1 MTGGINHQNDGF
13 SIVVDKSIASVIQ
26 QHLASGG
33 YINNDY
39 AIKDLGLHI
48 AIPVTNP
55 VVIRKLDWFDEEK
68 LQFETIILEPKKST
82 NTPAQEIV
90 SKIEQLL
97 VANSLILTR
106 EMVNFLPKK
115 WELFSDLAIVPS
127 DSLNSKEWQDLFS
140 KNEALSEEIWHII
153 ADSLKVS
160 RIARQSEIA
169 NDKLRS
175 SQVKLIVGDSGEV
188 EFVDF
193 GVKFWLD
200 VTKVMFSSGNVTE
213 RHRIGSIDMTGE
225 VVVDAFS
232 GIGYYT
238 LPMLVRSNAKH
249 VYACELN
256 PNSID
261 ALTKGANLNA
271 VSDKLTIIEGDNQI
285 TLKSLSRMAD
295 RVHLGI
301 LPSSENTWQLAIDCL
316 KQSGGIIHIH
326 MNVRENEISS
336 FVDYCLKQLKQYAV
350 HREFNVVELIHLEK
364 VKWYAPHIRHIVI
377 DVSVK

>member
-13 SIVVDKSIASVIQ
+13 SLVVDKSIASVIH

-39 AIKDLGLHI
+39 VIKDLGQQI

-97 VANSLILTR
+97 VANSLILTK

-140 KNEALSEEIWHII
+140 KNEALSEEIWQII

-175 SQVKLIVGDSGEV
+175 SQVKMIVGDSGEV
-188 EFVDF
+188 EFVDY

-256 PNSID
+256 PDSID
-261 ALTKGANLNA
+261 ALTKGADLNA

-326 MNVRENEISS
+326 MNVRENQISS
-336 FVDYCLKQLKQYAV
+336 FVDYCLERMKQYAV

>member
-1 MTGGINHQNDGF
+1 MTGGVNHQNDGF
-13 SIVVDKSIASVIQ
+13 SLVVDKSIASDIH
-26 QHLASGG
+26 QHLVDGG

-39 AIKDLGLHI
+39 VIKDLGQHI

-90 SKIEQLL
+90 SKIEKLL
-97 VANSLILTR
+97 VANSLILTK

-127 DSLNSKEWQDLFS
+127 DSLNSKEWQDLLS
-140 KNEALSEEIWHII
+140 KNEALSEEIWQII

-175 SQVKLIVGDSGEV
+175 SQVKMIVGDSGEV
-188 EFVDF
+188 EFVDY

-261 ALTKGANLNA
+261 ALTKGADLNA
-271 VSDKLTIIEGDNQI
+271 VSDRLTIIEGDNQI

-350 HREFNVVELIHLEK
+350 HREFNVVELMHLEK

>member
-1 MTGGINHQNDGF
+1 MTGGVNHQNDGF
-13 SIVVDKSIASVIQ
+13 SLVVDKSIASDIH
-26 QHLASGG
+26 QHLVDGG
-33 YINNDY
+33 YINSDY
-39 AIKDLGLHI
+39 VIKDLGQHI

-90 SKIEQLL
+90 SKIEKLL
-97 VANSLILTR
+97 VANSLILTK

-127 DSLNSKEWQDLFS
+127 DSLNSKEWQNLLS
-140 KNEALSEEIWHII
+140 KNEALSEEIWQII

-175 SQVKLIVGDSGEV
+175 SQVKMIVGDSGEV
-188 EFVDF
+188 EFVDY

-261 ALTKGANLNA
+261 ALTKGADLNA
-271 VSDKLTIIEGDNQI
+271 VSDRLTIIEGDNQI

-301 LPSSENTWQLAIDCL
+301 LPSSENTWQLAMDCL

-336 FVDYCLKQLKQYAV
+336 FVDYCLEQLKQYAV

>member
-1 MTGGINHQNDGF
+1 MTGGVNHQNDGF
-13 SIVVDKSIASVIQ
+13 SLVVDKSIASDIH
-26 QHLASGG
+26 QHLVDGG

-39 AIKDLGLHI
+39 VIKDLGQQI

-97 VANSLILTR
+97 VANSLILTK

-127 DSLNSKEWQDLFS
+127 DSLNSKEWQGLLS
-140 KNEALSEEIWHII
+140 KNEALSEEIWQII

-175 SQVKLIVGDSGEV
+175 SQVKMIVGDSGEV
-188 EFVDF
+188 EFVDY

-213 RHRIGSIDMTGE
+213 RHRIGSINMTGE

-261 ALTKGANLNA
+261 ALTKGAELNA

-326 MNVRENEISS
+326 MNVRENQISS
-336 FVDYCLKQLKQYAV
+336 FVDYCLERMKQYAV
-350 HREFNVVELIHLEK
+350 HCEFNVVELIHLEK

>member
-13 SIVVDKSIASVIQ
+13 SIVVDKSIASVIH

-39 AIKDLGLHI
+39 TIKDLGQQI

-97 VANSLILTR
+97 VANSLSITS

-140 KNEALSEEIWHII
+140 KNEALSEEIWQII

-175 SQVKLIVGDSGEV
+175 SQVKMIVGDSGEV
-188 EFVDF
+188 EFVDY

-261 ALTKGANLNA
+261 ALTKGADLNA
-271 VSDKLTIIEGDNQI
+271 VSDRLTIIEGDNQI

-336 FVDYCLKQLKQYAV
+336 FVDYCLKQLQQYAV

>member
-1 MTGGINHQNDGF
+1 MTGGSNHQSDGF
-13 SIVVDKSIASVIQ
+13 SIVVDKSIASDIH

-39 AIKDLGLHI
+39 VIKDLGQRI

-127 DSLNSKEWQDLFS
+127 DSLDSKEWQDLFS
-140 KNEALSEEIWHII
+140 KNEALSEEIWQII

-175 SQVKLIVGDSGEV
+175 SQVKMIVGDSGEV
-188 EFVDF
+188 EFVDY

-213 RHRIGSIDMTGE
+213 RHRIGSIDMNGE

-261 ALTKGANLNA
+261 ALTKGADLNA
-271 VSDKLTIIEGDNQI
+271 VSDRLTIIEGDNQI

>member
-1 MTGGINHQNDGF
+1 MTGGVNHQNDGF
-13 SIVVDKSIASVIQ
+13 SLVVDKSIASDIH
-26 QHLASGG
+26 QHLVDGG

-39 AIKDLGLHI
+39 VIKDLGQHI

-55 VVIRKLDWFDEEK
+55 VVIRKLDWFDEEN

-90 SKIEQLL
+90 SKIEKLL
-97 VANSLILTR
+97 VANSLILTK

-127 DSLNSKEWQDLFS
+127 DSLNSKEWQNLLS
-140 KNEALSEEIWHII
+140 KNEALSEEIWQII

-175 SQVKLIVGDSGEV
+175 SQVKMIVGDSGEV
-188 EFVDF
+188 EFVDY

-256 PNSID
+256 PNSIY
-261 ALTKGANLNA
+261 ALTKGADLNA
-271 VSDKLTIIEGDNQI
+271 VSDRLTIIEGDNQI
-285 TLKSLSRMAD
+285 TLKRLSRMAD

>member
-1 MTGGINHQNDGF
+1 MTGGVNHQNDGF
-13 SIVVDKSIASVIQ
+13 SLVVDKSIASDIH
-26 QHLASGG
+26 QHLVDGG

-39 AIKDLGLHI
+39 VIKDLGQHI

-97 VANSLILTR
+97 VANSLILTK

-127 DSLNSKEWQDLFS
+127 DSLNSKEWQDLLS
-140 KNEALSEEIWHII
+140 KNEALSEEIWQII

-169 NDKLRS
+169 DDKLRS
-175 SQVKLIVGDSGEV
+175 SQVKMIVGDSGEV
-188 EFVDF
+188 EFVDY

-256 PNSID
+256 PDSID
-261 ALTKGANLNA
+261 ALTKGADLNA

-326 MNVRENEISS
+326 MNVRENQISS
-336 FVDYCLKQLKQYAV
+336 FVDYCLERMKQYAV

>member
-13 SIVVDKSIASVIQ
+13 SIVVDKSIASVIH

-39 AIKDLGLHI
+39 VIKDLGQQI

-97 VANSLILTR
+97 VANSLILTT

-127 DSLNSKEWQDLFS
+127 DSLDSKEWQDLFS
-140 KNEALSEEIWHII
+140 KNVALSEEIWQII

-261 ALTKGANLNA
+261 ALTKGADLNA
-271 VSDKLTIIEGDNQI
+271 VSDRLTIIEGDNQI

-350 HREFNVVELIHLEK
+350 NREFNVVELIHLEK

>member
-13 SIVVDKSIASVIQ
+13 SIVVDKSIASVIH

-39 AIKDLGLHI
+39 VIKDLGQQI

-90 SKIEQLL
+90 SKIEKLL
-97 VANSLILTR
+97 VAYSLILTK

-127 DSLNSKEWQDLFS
+127 DSLDSKEWQDLFS
-140 KNEALSEEIWHII
+140 KNVALSEEIWQII

-261 ALTKGANLNA
+261 ALTKGADLNA
-271 VSDKLTIIEGDNQI
+271 VSDRLTIIEGDNQI

-350 HREFNVVELIHLEK
+350 NREFNVVELIHLEK

>member
-13 SIVVDKSIASVIQ
+13 SLVVDKSIASVIHQ
-26 QHLASGG
+26 QLASGG

-39 AIKDLGLHI
+39 VIKDLGQQI

-97 VANSLILTR
+97 VANSLILTK

-127 DSLNSKEWQDLFS
+127 DSLNSKEWQDLLS
-140 KNEALSEEIWHII
+140 KNEALSEEIWQII

-169 NDKLRS
+169 DDKLRS
-175 SQVKLIVGDSGEV
+175 SQVKMIVGDSGEV
-188 EFVDF
+188 EFVDY

-256 PNSID
+256 PDSID
-261 ALTKGANLNA
+261 ALTKGADLNA

-326 MNVRENEISS
+326 MNVRENQISS
-336 FVDYCLKQLKQYAV
+336 FVDYCLERMKQYAV

>member
-1 MTGGINHQNDGF
+1 MTGGISHQNDGF
-13 SIVVDKSIASVIQ
+13 SLVVDKSIASVIH

-39 AIKDLGLHI
+39 VIKDLGQQI

-97 VANSLILTR
+97 VANSLILTK

-127 DSLNSKEWQDLFS
+127 DSLNSKEWQDLLS
-140 KNEALSEEIWHII
+140 KNEALSEEIWQII

-169 NDKLRS
+169 DDKLRS
-175 SQVKLIVGDSGEV
+175 SQVKMIVGDSGEV
-188 EFVDF
+188 EFVDY

-256 PNSID
+256 PDSID
-261 ALTKGANLNA
+261 ALTKGADLNA

-326 MNVRENEISS
+326 MNVRENQISS
-336 FVDYCLKQLKQYAV
+336 FVDYCLERMKQYAV